1 MTASPER
8 APGIAPILDAPPG
21 RSFVVGQ
28 LGQSLDGR
36 IALPS
41 GESKWINNHDAL
53 VHVHRIRAAVDAVVV
68 GVGTAIAD
76 DPHLNVRHVPG
87 RNPARVVIDPNGRLP
102 LDRKCLRSEDGA
114 RCYVIRARPAPVQA
128 GAREIIVPA
137 MDGRLDPS
145 AIVAALSGLGLWKL
159 LIEGG
164 AATVSQFID
173 ARALDRL
180 HVLVA
185 PVLLGAGKT
194 GLDLAPLNSL
204 SDALRPKTELHL
216 LPDGDVLFDCDLRT
230 VAP

>member
-1 MTASPER
+1 MPV
-8 APGIAPILDAPPG
+8 GISHILDAPAG

-41 GESKWINNHDAL
+41 GESKWINNRDAL

-76 DPHLNVRHVPG
+76 DPHLHVRHVPG

-102 LDRKCLRSEDGA
+102 LDRKCLRGDDGA
-114 RCYVIRARPAPVQA
+114 RCYVIRARPAPMPA
-128 GAREIIVPA
+128 GAEEIIVA
-137 MDGRLDPS
+137 AAGGLIDPH
-145 AIVAALSGLGLWKL
+145 AVIAALAARGLWKL

-185 PVLLGAGKT
+185 PVLLGSGKT
-194 GLDLAPLNSL
+194 GLSLAPLAQL
-204 SDALRPKTELHL
+204 SDALRPKTEVHL
-216 LPDGDVLFDCDLRT
+216 LPDGDVLFDCELR
-230 VAP
+230 AGRGG